1 MSEFSLD
8 FNSDCVIAQV
18 CCQDEL
24 SDFVMQANDF
34 SAPFFKRLR
43 TARRVMLYILAI
55 EILMII
61 LAIVVAILAQSGIVL
76 FMIPIA
82 IISFIISNCIYVCW
96 LMKAVAKFSKNLAI
110 WIKGSRGHLYGKGV
124 KPRPGYNGCFILF
137 EANLGVQVRQ

>member
-34 SAPFFKRLR
+34 SAPFFKQLR
-43 TARRVMLYILAI
+43 TARKVMLCILAI
-55 EILMII
+55 AILMII
-61 LAIVVAILAQSGIVL
+61 LGIVVEILTQSGIAML
-76 FMIPIA
+76 IPIA
-82 IISFIISNCIYVCW
+82 FLSFFISNCIYVCW